1 MSVFNQSLASVFGSP
16 SVTETSSTV
25 CTIKESPNEFLQ
37 EDTKEFKETLDSH
50 HAIRKWFF
58 FFCKFLAT
66 ESYKFLGE
74 PETTASIIFLYEGTQ
89 PFKAYFPHICEVL
102 LGSTS
107 EYKWCYKNYKAS

>member
-1 MSVFNQSLASVFGSP
+1 MFGSP

-37 EDTKEFKETLDSH
+37 EDTKEFKETLDPY
-50 HAIRKWFF
+50 HAIRKCF

-74 PETTASIIFLYEGTQ
+74 PETTASTIFLYEDTQ

-102 LGSTS
+102 LF
-107 EYKWCYKNYKAS
+107 YL

>member
-1 MSVFNQSLASVFGSP
+1 MNFCKTQKNLKRPQIHIMQLESV
-16 SVTETSSTV
+16 
-25 CTIKESPNEFLQ
+25 
-37 EDTKEFKETLDSH
+37 
-50 HAIRKWFF
+50 

-74 PETTASIIFLYEGTQ
+74 PKTTASIIFLYEGTQ

-107 EYKWCYKNYKAS
+107 EYK